1 MAFTVFLV
9 NRLSYRWCFPSEPS
23 RGGGVADTIT
33 MFGISNYWSH
43 ASGHF
48 NPLALFFGWP
58 LILEEDVVLLVLAA
72 DATRGQCF
80 SLRGWY
86 HQELKTICCRAS
98 SSHCLFLAHTTSVF
112 FSFR

>member
-9 NRLSYRWCFPSEPS
+9 NRLSYRWCFPSEHS

-58 LILEEDVVLLVLAA
+58 LILEEDVVLVLAA
-72 DATRGQCF
+72 GV
-80 SLRGWY
+80 GG
-86 HQELKTICCRAS
+86 
-98 SSHCLFLAHTTSVF
+98 
-112 FSFR
+112 